1 MWSQGLYQGALNV
14 VPGVVPGS
22 VELGPSGCTRERGG
36 WSQGLYQGALNVVL
50 RVVPGSAE
58 GGPRG
63 CTRER

>member
-1 MWSQGLYQGALNV
+1 MVLGD
-14 VPGVVPGS
+14 VPGS
-22 VELGPSGCTRERGG
+22 AEGGTMGCTRERGG

-50 RVVPGSAE
+50 GVVPGSVE